1 MAIRANSR
9 SPPIELIGLLRRD
22 QVLGRDALPPAVAHQ
37 PGVCPDEAPTLAR
50 VFLPGLASLSD
61 CWVAIE
67 PYRHF
72 VKAIRNE
79 MLRRVTRFIDHLF
92 LGVRTAAGID
102 SDEIVSKNTLN
113 RRCVACGDRFRLLP
127 FVFQNVALRFFLI
140 FLPGTTRKAK
150 HTENGK
156 KARQY
161 SFSPMSY
168 LHVIFRLAL

>member
-61 CWVAIE
+61 CCVAIE
-67 PYRHF
+67 PYLHF
-72 VKAIRNE
+72 VKPIRSE

-113 RRCVACGDRFRLLP
+113 RRCVAYREWQKGPATFLQPNVLSACRFP
-127 FVFQNVALRFFLI
+127 FSIVRSSQSTI
-140 FLPGTTRKAK
+140 FLPQFSDAIC
-150 HTENGK
+150 EISS
-156 KARQY
+156 AR
-161 SFSPMSY
+161 S
-168 LHVIFRLAL
+168 VTA